1 MSVAFAAARQR
12 GKGEVT
18 QATIQKML
26 DENNHLI
33 QCIMDYQS
41 KGKTAECSQYQQM
54 LHRNL
59 VYLATIADSN
69 QNMQSLLPAPPSQ
82 NLSMGPG
89 GMNLSGSNQALHSQN
104 VPNDTMGG
112 GIPPSSLMQSQ
123 MSNGPSHVSVQQSG
137 PATIPSSSM
146 AMPVNNHGSAG
157 GYSHSVPSSQGMQM
171 QGQSQSMANYG
182 SRTNMSMQTSQV
194 PMMHQQAATSHYS
207 TPQGGGQHY
216 QGHSTMGM
224 MGQSNQ
230 GNNIMGQRPMGP
242 YRSSQQGSSQQYIG
256 QEDYY
261 GHSEYAYQQSS
272 YAEQGYERSFE
283 ESSQHYYEGGNSQYT
298 QQQTA
303 YQQGPAQQQTY
314 SQQQYPSQQSY
325 PGQQQGYGPSQ
336 GAASQYPGYQQGQ
349 GQQYGSYRTAQPGP
363 SAQQQR
369 PYGYEQ
375 CNNPAEVLDVSV
387 GLQIN
392 TASTMTSNQKRA
404 SGTALE
410 VLHTG
415 TVRKLPA
422 IGNS

>member
-1 MSVAFAAARQR
+1 MSVAFASARQR

-112 GIPPSSLMQSQ
+112 GIPPSPLMQSQ
-123 MSNGPSHVSVQQSG
+123 MSNGPTHVSVQQSG

-146 AMPVNNHGSAG
+146 NMPVSNHGTPG

-171 QGQSQSMANYG
+171 QGQSQSLANYG

-194 PMMHQQAATSHYS
+194 PMIHQQAATPHYN

-216 QGHSTMGM
+216 QGQSTMGM

-230 GNNIMGQRPMGP
+230 GSNMMGQRPIGP
-242 YRSSQQGSSQQYIG
+242 YRSTQQGSSQQYIG

-261 GHSEYAYQQSS
+261 GHSEYAYQQS

-283 ESSQHYYEGGNSQYT
+283 ESSQHYYEGGNAQYA

-303 YQQGPAQQQTY
+303 YQQGPTQQQTY
-314 SQQQYPSQQSY
+314 SQQQYPTQQSY
-325 PGQQQGYGPSQ
+325 PGQQQGYGATQ
-336 GAASQYPGYQQGQ
+336 GASSQYPGYQQGQ

-375 CNNPAEVLDVSV
+375 A
-387 GLQIN
+387 
-392 TASTMTSNQKRA
+392 R
-404 SGTALE
+404 
-410 VLHTG
+410 
-415 TVRKLPA
+415 
-422 IGNS
+422 

>member
-1 MSVAFAAARQR
+1 MSVAFASARQR

-82 NLSMGPG
+82 NISMGPG

-104 VPNDTMGG
+104 VANDTMGG
-112 GIPPSSLMQSQ
+112 GIPPSPLMQSQ

-137 PATIPSSSM
+137 PTTIPSSSM
-146 AMPVNNHGSAG
+146 NMPVSNHGTPG

-171 QGQSQSMANYG
+171 QGQSQSLANYG

-194 PMMHQQAATSHYS
+194 SMIHQQAATPHYN
-207 TPQGGGQHY
+207 TPQGSGQHY
-216 QGHSTMGM
+216 QGQSTMGM

-230 GNNIMGQRPMGP
+230 GSNIMGQRPMGP
-242 YRSSQQGSSQQYIG
+242 YRSTQQGSSQQYIG

-261 GHSEYAYQQSS
+261 GHSEYAYQQS

-283 ESSQHYYEGGNSQYT
+283 ESSQHYYEGGNSQYA

-303 YQQGPAQQQTY
+303 YQQGPTQQQTY
-314 SQQQYPSQQSY
+314 TQQQYPSQQSY
-325 PGQQQGYGPSQ
+325 PGQQQGYGATQ
-336 GAASQYPGYQQGQ
+336 GASSQYPGYQQGQ